1 MRDLRELLV
10 HRPMVVVVL
19 QAVVVYGPSKYR
31 PAAGTNF
38 GLLPKLGQCA
48 LSRSIDVCIGAPDP
62 IGRQV
67 FSSTYNGPLMAAG
80 LRIRSATFKL
90 PQGSRPCSE
99 H

>member
-67 FSSTYNGPLMAAG
+67 FSSTYTGPLLPAG
-80 LRIRSATFKL
+80 LEIRGPPFNFPRGSSPFSKL
-90 PQGSRPCSE
+90 
-99 H
+99 